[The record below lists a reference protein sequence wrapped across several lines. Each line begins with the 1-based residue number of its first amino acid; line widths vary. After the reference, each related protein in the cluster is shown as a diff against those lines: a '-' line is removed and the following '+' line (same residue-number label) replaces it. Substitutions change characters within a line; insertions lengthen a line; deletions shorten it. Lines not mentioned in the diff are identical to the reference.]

1 MEVRDGTSSL
11 GWVPHRPRFDPP
23 RHLTIPK
30 DPEKPAPFDPTHSWA
45 LAAGHVAEPKARAFG
60 VWLSW
65 LTALLFVG
73 AGIALLA
80 DSSSWIPIAVG
91 AAALGLFVKTLFF
104 HRWLILGVLIDLGV
118 LLAASAGWP
127 ASLT

>member
-1 MEVRDGTSSL
+1 MERLSWLFLIAHGLIHPGIYS
-11 GWVPHRPRFDPP
+11 
-23 RHLTIPK
+23 IPK

-73 AGIALLA
+73 PGSPFSLTARLGFRSQSAQRLLVFSSRRCSSTGG
-80 DSSSWIPIAVG
+80 SSSAFSSISESCWPPVQVG
-91 AAALGLFVKTLFF
+91 PL
-104 HRWLILGVLIDLGV
+104 
-118 LLAASAGWP
+118 P
-127 ASLT
+127 